1 MSSANTE
8 AGRPDA
14 GLPAPNR
21 DQPLSVSRATRP
33 TDGSDLSQSVS
44 ETASNSEKTAAAP
57 RGEAL
62 DSGTKSARDLEA
74 AELAQVREL
83 ARIDREVRAHEAAH
97 AAAGGALAGAPRYQ
111 LTRGPDGRLY
121 ATAGEVNIDTGR
133 VNGDPEA
140 TLEKAR
146 TIIQAALAP
155 ANPSPQD
162 LRVAAEAQAMM
173 VAAQAELALQE
184 AEEKAQ
190 ANAEG
195 EPSAGGR
202 GADSAAEGPSRF
214 EQGLAELAD
223 QRRALNERVNGVQ
236 QRLIDA
242 GAVEMMRAEGAFLD
256 LVV

>member
-1 MSSANTE
+1 M
-8 AGRPDA
+8 
-14 GLPAPNR
+14 
-21 DQPLSVSRATRP
+21 
-33 TDGSDLSQSVS
+33 S